1 MHGERKRRFEDNK
14 QVFFFLT
21 KEQRKGDEMSTAV
34 HTDES
39 TNVHLQQEE
48 QEEEKRKKKKSKQ
61 TNKQKENAGTLA
73 KDVKKKERERFN
85 RKAMMMN

>member
-1 MHGERKRRFEDNK
+1 MGRDRDASRATNK
-14 QVFFFLT
+14 FFFFKT
-21 KEQRKGDEMSTAV
+21 KEQRKGDEMSMAV

-48 QEEEKRKKKKSKQ
+48 QEEKKRKEKKKQ

-73 KDVKKKERERFN
+73 KDVKKKKRERFN